1 MDFNKIDGNGN
12 HKEVLHEALK
22 FFPYS
27 KIREEQKQLI
37 LDVYE
42 ALSNKKSILV
52 NAPTGIG
59 KTIGVLAPALNFSL
73 KKKLRVFF
81 LTSRHTHHKIVL
93 DTVKRINKVL
103 KQNFVVGN
111 IVGKKNLCGFDVST
125 MYSSE
130 FLEYC
135 KILRSKNKCP
145 FYKRIMKNNKLSDE
159 TKSTVNFLKQ
169 NPSTTEFI
177 RSLSVEKG
185 LCPYEVTCI
194 IAKEA
199 QLIIADYN
207 HIFNP
212 FIRETFLNKIN
223 AKLEESI
230 IIVDE
235 AHNLPTRLR
244 DIMSERIS
252 ENTVKLALSENE
264 NFNLSAEEKILFLKR
279 FFDEKFKMLENKNR
293 KSNWT
298 NTGYKQNNFNE
309 LIIANDEI
317 LNYIESKYDLDEFI
331 SELVLNGDEVREK
344 QRKSFIG
351 RIGGFLELV
360 EKTTRGK
367 DSESFVTIL
376 SLDESNKRVISY
388 KCLDP
393 SILSKD
399 VFSRSYSAILMS
411 ATLTPLRM
419 YYEVLG
425 FENAVMKNYKNP
437 FPKKNRLTLII
448 PETTTKY
455 EFRIKEEFSKAAKI
469 LSRIIGVVP
478 GRTALFFPSYS
489 VMKQILDYL
498 KTLTDREFFIEKRAM
513 SKDEKAKLINHFL
526 ETKSGVLCGVIRA
539 SFSEGID
546 LPNALK
552 GVVIVGL
559 PLNPPTLETRKLI
572 EYYDKRFGKGF
583 DYGYIF
589 PAMSRVI
596 QGAGRCIRSENDKGV
611 LVFLDKRYIYS
622 FYKSC
627 FPEDWELLL
636 SRNYVD
642 VIKNFFKS

>member
-59 KTIGVLAPALNFSL
+59 KTIGVLAPALNLSL

-293 KSNWT
+293 KSNRT
-298 NTGYKQNNFNE
+298 NASYKQNNFNE

-351 RIGGFLELV
+351 RIGSFLELV

-642 VIKNFFKS
+642 VIKNFFKG